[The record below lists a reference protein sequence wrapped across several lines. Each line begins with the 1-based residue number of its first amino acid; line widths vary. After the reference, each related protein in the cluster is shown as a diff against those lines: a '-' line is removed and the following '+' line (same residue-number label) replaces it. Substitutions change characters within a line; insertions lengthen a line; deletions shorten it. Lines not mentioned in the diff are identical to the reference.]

1 MKSLT
6 IQCQLVSFIL
16 SFFKKNPLFLHFLID
31 EQNTTDE
38 PVFSNM
44 NVLNNITNIMDTS
57 LTGILQ
63 YHTKRFLI
71 EMWIFKILTI
81 KIFEKEKDVVVQA
94 QQM

>member
-1 MKSLT
+1 
-6 IQCQLVSFIL
+6 
-16 SFFKKNPLFLHFLID
+16 
-31 EQNTTDE
+31 
-38 PVFSNM
+38 M